1 MPFGG
6 RVAALGITALVTACL
21 LTSCSHGPTAA
32 QKKAV
37 RNILTTT
44 STTTTTTTTT
54 TPPTTATSSSSTTT
68 QPGVVVPNVIGL
80 KITAAHT
87 ALRAAGFPSVNLNAP
102 CNKGTVASQSVVA
115 SLSIPGKPP
124 DVRVGAV
131 PLSAGAHA
139 PPGTRIGINW
149 SDCYGGASE
158 VPAVVGLPFPA
169 ARQAIH
175 AAGLVWACFSVG
187 EPPTTTT
194 THAPRTTPTSDAP
207 TTTTAP
213 ETTTAVKV
221 AQTVLTQSPAAQTV
235 LHPGATV
242 TLTMHRC
249 PQ

>member
-1 MPFGG
+1 MSSGG

-21 LTSCSHGPTAA
+21 LTSCSHSPTSA

-37 RNILTTT
+37 RTILTTT
-44 STTTTTTTTT
+44 STTTTTTTIPPTIVT
-54 TPPTTATSSSSTTT
+54 LPPPTT
-68 QPGVVVPNVIGL
+68 QPSAVVPNVIGL
-80 KITAAHT
+80 KVAAART
-87 ALRAAGFPSVNLNAP
+87 ALRTAGFPSVNLNTP
-102 CNKGTVASQSVVA
+102 CNMGTVASQSVVV

-131 PLSAGAHA
+131 PLSAGADA

-149 SDCYGGASE
+149 SGCYGDASV

-169 ARQAIH
+169 ARQALH
-175 AAGLVWACFSVG
+175 GAGLVWACYSVG

-194 THAPRTTPTSDAP
+194 THAPRTTPTSDATTTTAAP
-207 TTTTAP
+207 TTTTVR
-213 ETTTAVKV
+213 AV
-221 AQTVLTQSPAAQTV
+221 QTVLTQSPAAHTV

>member
-1 MPFGG
+1 MSFGG
-6 RVAALGITALVTACL
+6 WVAPLGIAALVTACL
-21 LTSCSHGPTAA
+21 LTSCGGAPIAA
-32 QKKAV
+32 QKKAI

-44 STTTTTTTTT
+44 SSTTTTT
-54 TPPTTATSSSSTTT
+54 TPPTTTTAPSTTT

-80 KITAAHT
+80 KITAAHA
-87 ALRAAGFPSVNLNAP
+87 ALRTAGFPSVSLNAP

-131 PLSAGAHA
+131 PLSAGADA
-139 PPGTRIGINW
+139 PPGTRVGINW
-149 SDCYGGASE
+149 SGCYGDAAE
-158 VPAVVGLPFPA
+158 VPAVVGLTLPA

-175 AAGLVWACFSVG
+175 GAGLAWACYSIG

-194 THAPRTTPTSDAP
+194 THAPRTTSTTGAP

-221 AQTVLTQSPAAQTV
+221 VQTVLTQSPAAQTV
-235 LHPGATV
+235 VHPGATV

>member
-1 MPFGG
+1 MSFGG
-6 RVAALGITALVTACL
+6 RVAAPGITALVIPCL
-21 LTSCSHGPTAA
+21 LAACSNAPGAG
-32 QKKAV
+32 QKKAE
-37 RNILTTT
+37 RNTLSTT
-44 STTTTTTTTT
+44 SSTTTTT
-54 TPPTTATSSSSTTT
+54 TPPTATLPPTTT

-80 KITAAHT
+80 KITAARN
-87 ALRAAGFPSVNLNAP
+87 ALRAAGFPSVSLNAP
-102 CNKGTVASQSVVA
+102 CNLGTVASQSVAA

-131 PLSAGAHA
+131 PLSAGTDA

-149 SDCYGGASE
+149 SGCYGDAAE
-158 VPAVVGLPFPA
+158 VPAVVGLTFPA
-169 ARQAIH
+169 AHQALH
-175 AAGLVWACFSVG
+175 AAGLVWACYSVG

-194 THAPRTTPTSDAP
+194 THAPRTTTTSDA

-213 ETTTAVKV
+213 ETTTTVKV
-221 AQTVLTQSPAAQTV
+221 KAVQTVLTQSPAAHTV